1 MILNLKRPLV
11 IFDLE
16 TTGISIST
24 DRIIE
29 MATIKID
36 VDGKEEVRTQR
47 FNPTMPIPAEASAIH
62 GIFDE
67 DVADKPT
74 FAEKAKEYAEYFKG
88 CDFGG
93 FNSNK
98 FDFPMLVEEMLRAN
112 VEFETEGRKFVD
124 VQRIFHQMEQRT
136 LSAAYKFYCDKTLE
150 NAHSAEADT
159 IATYEVLKAQIERYK
174 EIGNDMESL
183 HKISGQSNLVDLA
196 GRIVLNDKGQEV
208 FNFGKHKGKMVSYVF
223 KNEPGYYQ
231 WMMDSDFS
239 LDTKR
244 KLTKIKMQGFGTK

>member
-47 FNPTMPIPAEASAIH
+47 FNPTMPIPAEVSAIH
-62 GIFDE
+62 GIYDE
-67 DVADKPT
+67 DIADKPT

>member
-47 FNPTMPIPAEASAIH
+47 FNPTMPIPAEVSAIH
-62 GIFDE
+62 GIYDE

>member
-36 VDGKEEVRTQR
+36 VDGKEEVRCER
-47 FNPTMPIPAEASAIH
+47 FNPTKPIPAEVSAIH

-67 DVADKPT
+67 DVKDKPT
-74 FAEKAKEYAEYFKG
+74 FAESAKEYADYFKG

-112 VEFETEGRKFVD
+112 VDFETEGRKFVD

-196 GRIVLNDKGQEV
+196 GRIVLNDKGEEV

-244 KLTKIKMQGFGTK
+244 KLTKIKMQGFGSK

>member
-36 VDGKEEVRTQR
+36 VDGKEEVKTQR

-62 GIFDE
+62 GIYDE